1 MPIPARGSPSEPAP
15 TLGTLLEKCDLSDN
29 GLMRRFLVALL
40 ALGFLSLTSCSS
52 GPAVQTETLDGHLLA
67 KATGAWPDTLQ
78 AIISGR
84 LSTLEGGCIGLSGG
98 GVGHVAVFP
107 AGTTLLSSGV
117 EIPGLGKF
125 DFGNLISA
133 QGGLVPSGDWADSL
147 PDECPSDQVYVFT

>member
-1 MPIPARGSPSEPAP
+1 M
-15 TLGTLLEKCDLSDN
+15 K
-29 GLMRRFLVALL
+29 RFLTAVL

-52 GPAVQTETLDGHLLA
+52 GPTVQIEAQDGHLLA
-67 KATGAWPDTLQ
+67 RATEAWPDALQ

-107 AGTTLLSSGV
+107 AGTTLLSDGV
-117 EIPGLGKF
+117 EIPGLGEF
-125 DFGNLISA
+125 EYGDLISA
-133 QGGLVPSGDWADSL
+133 QGGLMPGGDWTGSL